1 MNKSDLAL
9 FSKKEQE
16 LLVETETQR
25 LDKLNEDDLVDLLS
39 RTRRARNKYSDLHR
53 RQGKR
58 TVRKAGARAATEGA
72 NERTGRKGEIFEDA
86 VSRVAR
92 YVSREARA
100 SSNHLKEQR
109 LAAAKSAK
117 KKPRSRQKPSSK
129 QRPAGTKRGKRDTDI
144 INPARVGATSARNK
158 RSQGKRDS
166 RR

>member
-16 LLVETETQR
+16 LLVETESDR
-25 LDKLNEDDLVDLLS
+25 LDKLNEDDLVDLLG

-53 RQGKR
+53 RQGAR
-58 TVRKAGARAATEGA
+58 TVRTTGSRAAAGQS
-72 NERTGRKGEIFEDA
+72 NERTARQGEIFEDA

-109 LAAAKSAK
+109 LAAAKTSK
-117 KKPRSRQKPSSK
+117 KKPKSRQKPSSTP
-129 QRPAGTKRGKRDTDI
+129 RPAGTKRSKRDTAI
-144 INPARVGATSARNK
+144 VNPARVGATSARNK